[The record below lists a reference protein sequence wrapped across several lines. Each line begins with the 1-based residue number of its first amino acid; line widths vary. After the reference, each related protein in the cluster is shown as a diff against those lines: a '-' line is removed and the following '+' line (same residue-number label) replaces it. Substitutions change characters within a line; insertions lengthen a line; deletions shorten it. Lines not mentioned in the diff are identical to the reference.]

1 MATVCLGTY
10 LTLFDTNG
18 YYFWAVTI
26 TLRSLLQVLRYLV
39 IESCLSPKTISFSY
53 SILTLRK
60 NSFRIFFLEKLQQY
74 VDEQKKRKLGK
85 QTKK

>member
-1 MATVCLGTY
+1 M
-10 LTLFDTNG
+10 
-18 YYFWAVTI
+18 VTI
-26 TLRSLLQVLRYLV
+26 FGWLLLPCGHYYRYYGYLV
-39 IESCLSPKTISFSY
+39 VESCLPPKTILLSY
-53 SILTLRK
+53 SLLTLSK